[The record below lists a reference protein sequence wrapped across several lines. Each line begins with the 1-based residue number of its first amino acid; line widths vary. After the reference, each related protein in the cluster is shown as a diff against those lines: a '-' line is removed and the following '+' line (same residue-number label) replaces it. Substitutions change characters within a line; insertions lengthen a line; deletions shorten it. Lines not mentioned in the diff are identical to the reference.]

1 MSKVKKF
8 DKEWKA
14 LVAALSVKDKFHFDY
29 LVTWDPSKLSSLEK
43 REEDASALLTKVSND
58 IEMKGDEPSKGII
71 SLINFLY
78 PDTAAAEPSESM
90 YSKPKT
96 ALGGSTD
103 PSGSTLDCPTPL
115 TDIKIT
121 FDDIAGNNQVK
132 DQMKAGYIFPFIFRG
147 LFPSLAKGVLLYGPP
162 GTGKTM
168 MAKAATREIPN
179 SLFYGPSPA
188 ELKGKYLG
196 DTEKNIHKVFEC
208 AEKTA
213 KETESKR
220 KAKGDKIISIIFFDE
235 FDSIGKDRQDGEGM
249 AASVNTLLQ
258 EMDGIKAR
266 PSVSVLAATNYP
278 GSLDSAIKRRFP
290 VRIFVDLPDSE
301 AIEFKIREALAN
313 AYTPPGEG
321 IRNTDGSVAVREFYD
336 PSIQDKFP
344 SRKGNYM
351 DAIKTY
357 GGFEAKS
364 VKGFFGGDSV
374 LDSYVDNSYI
384 EELVKKFGPTVDGTS
399 FLEEWRS
406 GKVLPCSDS
415 RIQKVEPIF
424 GYSPSDI
431 DQIMSL
437 AIKNCALRAL
447 GLHTEKKPFSGE
459 TYWVANPGV
468 TKGAKGYQVQ
478 EKAKV
483 IAFDIRRSDI
493 ESAFKQNGS
502 TIRNKE
508 YYNLV
513 HFAKFGDVGC

>member
-1 MSKVKKF
+1 MSGTKKF

-14 LVAALSVKDKFHFDY
+14 LASNLSDEDKDRFSY
-29 LVTWDPSKLSSLEK
+29 LAEWNPSKLSSLERRK
-43 REEDASALLTKVSND
+43 DEALALLTKAND
-58 IEMKGDEPSKGII
+58 VIKSKGDRPSTGIRA
-71 SLINFLY
+71 LAEYLQGYY
-78 PDTAAAEPSESM
+78 PTSTGS
-90 YSKPKT
+90 S
-96 ALGGSTD
+96 GGSEAS
-103 PSGSTLDCPTPL
+103 SGGAGTSSALECPTPL
-115 TDIKIT
+115 KGMKLT
-121 FDDIAGNNQVK
+121 FDDIAGNEQVK
-132 DQMKAGYIFPFIFRG
+132 NQMKAGYIFPFIFRG

-162 GTGKTM
+162 GTGKTL
-168 MAKAATREIPN
+168 MAKAATREIPKA
-179 SLFYGPSPA
+179 LFYAPSPA

-208 AEKTA
+208 AEKEA
-213 KETESKR
+213 DKE
-220 KAKGDKIISIIFFDE
+220 KAISVIFFDE

-258 EMDGIKAR
+258 EMDGINVR
-266 PSVSVLAATNYP
+266 PNVSVLAATNYP

-321 IRNTDGSVAVREFYD
+321 IRNADGTVAVREFYD
-336 PSIQDKFP
+336 PGIQDKFP

-357 GGFEAKS
+357 GGFEAKT
-364 VKGFFGGDSV
+364 VKGFFGGDSL

-384 EELVKKFGPTVDGTS
+384 EELVKKFGPTADGIS

-415 RIQKVEPIF
+415 RIQKAEPIF

-478 EKAKV
+478 EKTKV
-483 IAFDIRRSDI
+483 ITFDIRRSDI